1 MPGVDPGGIQVWPG
15 GDPVLPDVRPMRFTA
30 LRAVALLA
38 LILPVAC
45 TAMEARNQTPEIPV
59 ARWDFRPEGKQW
71 TEASVAALASY
82 GRPLIEVVPGDIE
95 AWCPGYED
103 ASEAERKAFWVG
115 LLSSLAK
122 HESTWRPEAAGGG
135 GQWFGLLQI
144 SPATARGY
152 GCRAQTAEAL
162 KDGAANLSC
171 AIRIMSVT
179 VPRDGVVAA
188 NGRGIAADWGPF
200 HQASKREE
208 MRTWVRSQPYC
219 SASRT

>member
-1 MPGVDPGGIQVWPG
+1 
-15 GDPVLPDVRPMRFTA
+15 
-30 LRAVALLA
+30 
-38 LILPVAC
+38 
-45 TAMEARNQTPEIPV
+45 
-59 ARWDFRPEGKQW
+59 
-71 TEASVAALASY
+71 
-82 GRPLIEVVPGDIE
+82 
-95 AWCPGYED
+95 
-103 ASEAERKAFWVG
+103 VG

-152 GCRAQTAEAL
+152 GCQARTAEAL
-162 KDGAANLSC
+162 KDGSANLAC

-200 HQASKREE
+200 HQAKKREE

-219 SASRT
+219 AAPGRT

>member
-1 MPGVDPGGIQVWPG
+1 MK
-15 GDPVLPDVRPMRFTA
+15 LPA
-30 LRAVALLA
+30 LRVAALLA
-38 LILPVAC
+38 MMIPAAC
-45 TAMEARNQTPEIPV
+45 SSVEARNEVSEVPV
-59 ARWDFRPEGKQW
+59 ARWDFRPEGREW
-71 TEASVAALASY
+71 TEASVAALTSY
-82 GRPLIEVVPGDIE
+82 GRPLVDIVPQDIE
-95 AWCPGYED
+95 AWCPGYET

-162 KDGAANLSC
+162 KDGAANLAC

-188 NGRGIAADWGPF
+188 GGRGIAADWGPF
-200 HQASKREE
+200 HQATKREE
-208 MRTWVRSQPYC
+208 MRAWVRSQSYC
-219 SASRT
+219 AAPGSRT

>member
-1 MPGVDPGGIQVWPG
+1 MK
-15 GDPVLPDVRPMRFTA
+15 LPS
-30 LRAVALLA
+30 LRAAALLA
-38 LILPVAC
+38 LMVPAAC
-45 TAMEARNQTPEIPV
+45 STVEARNTSDVPV
-59 ARWDFRPEGKQW
+59 ARWDFRPEGRQW

-82 GRPLIEVVPGDIE
+82 GRPLVDLVPADIE
-95 AWCPGYED
+95 SWCPDYEN
-103 ASEAERKAFWVG
+103 ATEAERKAFWVG

-152 GCRAQTAEAL
+152 GCQARTAEAL
-162 KDGAANLSC
+162 KDGAANLAC
-171 AIRIMSVT
+171 AIRIMAVT

-188 NGRGIAADWGPF
+188 GGRGIAADWGPF

-219 SASRT
+219 AAPSRT

>member
-1 MPGVDPGGIQVWPG
+1 MK
-15 GDPVLPDVRPMRFTA
+15 FSS

-38 LILPVAC
+38 MILPAAC
-45 TAMEARNQTPEIPV
+45 NSMEARNGVSEVPV
-59 ARWDFRPEGKQW
+59 ARWDFRPEGRQW
-71 TEASVAALASY
+71 TEASVEALASY
-82 GRPLIEVVPGDIE
+82 GRPLVNIVPRDIDT
-95 AWCPGYED
+95 WCPGYEN

-144 SPATARGY
+144 SPATARHY
-152 GCRAQTAEAL
+152 GCEARTGEAL
-162 KDGAANLSC
+162 KDGAANLAC

-188 NGRGIAADWGPF
+188 NGGGIAADWGPF
-200 HQASKREE
+200 HQAAKREE
-208 MRTWVRSQPYC
+208 MRAWVSKQPYC
-219 SASRT
+219 APSGRSSTRT

>member
-1 MPGVDPGGIQVWPG
+1 MK
-15 GDPVLPDVRPMRFTA
+15 LTS
-30 LRAVALLA
+30 LRAAALLA
-38 LILPVAC
+38 LLLPAAC
-45 TAMEARNQTPEIPV
+45 NSMEARNGVSEVPV
-59 ARWDFRPEGKQW
+59 ARWDFRPEGRQW

-82 GRPLIEVVPGDIE
+82 GRPLVNIVPRDIE

-103 ASEAERKAFWVG
+103 ATEAERKAFWVG

-144 SPATARGY
+144 SPATARHY
-152 GCRAQTAEAL
+152 GCEARTGEAL
-162 KDGAANLSC
+162 KDGAANLAC

-188 NGRGIAADWGPF
+188 NGGGIAADWGPF
-200 HQASKREE
+200 HQATKREE
-208 MRTWVRSQPYC
+208 MRNWVRSQPYC
-219 SASRT
+219 APAGGASTRT

>member
-1 MPGVDPGGIQVWPG
+1 
-15 GDPVLPDVRPMRFTA
+15 MRFPS
-30 LRAVALLA
+30 LRAFALLA
-38 LILPVAC
+38 LIIPAGC
-45 TAMEARNQTPEIPV
+45 TSTEARNEASDVPV

-71 TEASVAALASY
+71 TEASIAALTSY
-82 GRPLIEVVPGDIE
+82 GRPLIDVVPQDIE
-95 AWCPGYED
+95 TWCPGYET
-103 ASEAERKAFWVG
+103 ASEQERSAFWVG
-115 LLSSLAK
+115 MLSALAK

-135 GQWFGLLQI
+135 GKWFGLLQI

-179 VPRDGVVAA
+179 VPRDQVLAA
-188 NGRGIAADWGPF
+188 NGRGVAADWGPF

-208 MRTWVRSQPYC
+208 MRNWVRSQPYC
-219 SASRT
+219 APGRT

>member
-1 MPGVDPGGIQVWPG
+1 MSEHMP
-15 GDPVLPDVRPMRFTA
+15 LSS

-38 LILPVAC
+38 LILPAAC
-45 TAMEARNQTPEIPV
+45 TAMEGRNQASEVPV
-59 ARWDFRPEGKQW
+59 ARWDFRPEGREW
-71 TEASVAALASY
+71 TQASVAALASH
-82 GRPLIEVVPGDIE
+82 GRPLVNIVPGDID
-95 AWCPGYED
+95 AWCPDYRSGT
-103 ASEAERKAFWVG
+103 EAERKAFWVG

-144 SPATARGY
+144 SPATARHY
-152 GCRAQTAEAL
+152 GCEARTAEAL
-162 KDGAANLSC
+162 KNGAANLSC

-200 HQASKREE
+200 HQAAKREE

-219 SASRT
+219 TDSRA

>member
-1 MPGVDPGGIQVWPG
+1 MK
-15 GDPVLPDVRPMRFTA
+15 FSS

-38 LILPVAC
+38 MILPAAC
-45 TAMEARNQTPEIPV
+45 NSMEARNGVSEVPV
-59 ARWDFRPEGKQW
+59 ARWDFRPEGRQW

-82 GRPLIEVVPGDIE
+82 GRPLVNIVPRDIE

-103 ASEAERKAFWVG
+103 ATEAERKAFWVG

-144 SPATARGY
+144 SPATARHY
-152 GCRAQTAEAL
+152 GCEARTGEAL
-162 KDGAANLSC
+162 KDGAANLAC
-171 AIRIMSVT
+171 AIRILSVT

-188 NGRGIAADWGPF
+188 NGGGIAADWGPF
-200 HQASKREE
+200 HQAAKREE
-208 MRTWVRSQPYC
+208 MRTWVRSQSYC
-219 SASRT
+219 APSGRSSTRT

>member
-1 MPGVDPGGIQVWPG
+1 
-15 GDPVLPDVRPMRFTA
+15 MRFPS
-30 LRAVALLA
+30 LRAAALLA
-38 LILPVAC
+38 LILPAAC
-45 TAMEARNQTPEIPV
+45 TATEARNQVPETPV
-59 ARWDFRPEGKQW
+59 ARWDFRPEGREW
-71 TEASVAALASY
+71 TQASVAALASY
-82 GRPLIEVVPGDIE
+82 GRPLIELVPGDIE
-95 AWCPGYED
+95 AWCPGYET

-115 LLSSLAK
+115 LLSALAK

-188 NGRGIAADWGPF
+188 GGRGIAADWGPF
-200 HQASKREE
+200 HQSTKREE
-208 MRTWVRSQPYC
+208 MRQWVRSQPYC
-219 SASRT
+219 AAPKRT

>member
-1 MPGVDPGGIQVWPG
+1 MKFPS
-15 GDPVLPDVRPMRFTA
+15 

-38 LILPVAC
+38 LMLPAAC
-45 TAMEARNQTPEIPV
+45 NSMEARNASSEVPV
-59 ARWDFRPEGKQW
+59 ARWDFRPEGRQW

-82 GRPLIEVVPGDIE
+82 GQPLVNIVPRDIE

-103 ASEAERKAFWVG
+103 ATEMERKAFWVG

-144 SPATARGY
+144 SPATARHY
-152 GCRAQTAEAL
+152 GCDARTGEAL
-162 KDGAANLSC
+162 KDGAANLAC
-171 AIRIMSVT
+171 AIRIMAVT

-188 NGRGIAADWGPF
+188 NGGGIAADWGPF
-200 HQASKREE
+200 HQAAKREE
-208 MRTWVRSQPYC
+208 MRTWVRSQSYC
-219 SASRT
+219 APSGGRSATRT

>member
-1 MPGVDPGGIQVWPG
+1 MKFPS
-15 GDPVLPDVRPMRFTA
+15 

-38 LILPVAC
+38 LILPAAC
-45 TAMEARNQTPEIPV
+45 NSMEARNATPEVPV
-59 ARWDFRPEGKQW
+59 ARWDFRPEGREW
-71 TEASVAALASY
+71 TEASVEALASY
-82 GRPLIEVVPGDIE
+82 GRPLVNIVPRDID
-95 AWCPGYED
+95 AWCPGYHD
-103 ASEAERKAFWVG
+103 ATEAERKAFWVG

-144 SPATARGY
+144 SPATARHY
-152 GCRAQTAEAL
+152 GCDARTGEAL
-162 KDGAANLSC
+162 KDGAANLAC

-188 NGRGIAADWGPF
+188 NGGGIAADWGPF
-200 HQASKREE
+200 SQAAKREE

-219 SASRT
+219 APSGRSATRT

>member
-1 MPGVDPGGIQVWPG
+1 MKFPS
-15 GDPVLPDVRPMRFTA
+15 

-38 LILPVAC
+38 LILPAAC
-45 TAMEARNQTPEIPV
+45 NSMEARNASTEVPV
-59 ARWDFRPEGKQW
+59 ARWDFRPEGRQW

-82 GRPLIEVVPGDIE
+82 GQPLVNIVPRDIE

-103 ASEAERKAFWVG
+103 ATEMERKAFWVG

-144 SPATARGY
+144 SPATARHY
-152 GCRAQTAEAL
+152 GCDARTGEAL
-162 KDGAANLSC
+162 KDGAANLAC

-188 NGRGIAADWGPF
+188 NGGGIAADWGPF
-200 HQASKREE
+200 HQAAKREE
-208 MRTWVRSQPYC
+208 MRTWVRSQSYC
-219 SASRT
+219 APTGRSETRT